1 MKLSTKSIKQL
12 NLSTDVTGMDFTVL
26 PHKVSMPLFDYFKEN
41 NIPYAFVSDARLP
54 EDAPGMITFAGRE
67 YHSHLIGIF
76 CPIASDELV
85 KLCETK
91 L

>member
-1 MKLSTKSIKQL
+1 MEKNEEPKRTAA
-12 NLSTDVTGMDFTVL
+12 VL
-26 PHKVSMPLFDYFKEN
+26 FYN

-54 EDAPGMITFAGRE
+54 EDAPGVITFAGRE
-67 YHSHLIGIF
+67 YHSHLIGVF

-85 KLCETK
+85 ELCETK